1 MSTIKEKLPST
12 SSQSSAL
19 RLIIVPCTCKLAPSL
34 YLPDIASSTETYV
47 DCSVTESETA
57 TPVATNSEKANNPL
71 DQAGQGAVVLLEVL
85 IWLFS
90 S

>member
-1 MSTIKEKLPST
+1 
-12 SSQSSAL
+12 
-19 RLIIVPCTCKLAPSL
+19 
-34 YLPDIASSTETYV
+34 LPDIASSTETYV

-57 TPVATNSEKANNPL
+57 TPVATNIEKANNPL